1 MLTVYGSHSCAG
13 DVAVMK
19 QTEDLPHGADAVVD
33 GTVHVMMRILTIP
46 LRCDKSNRRMK
57 QGFSVCA

>member
-1 MLTVYGSHSCAG
+1 M
-13 DVAVMK
+13 MK
-19 QTEDLPHGADAVVD
+19 QTEDLPHGADAVVG

-46 LRCDKSNRRMK
+46 LRCDKCNRRMK